1 MNARALPRSIL
12 LVESKVKQLRVAFV
26 VQRYGLEVNGG
37 SEALCRMIA
46 ERMARFHNVEVIT
59 TRAVDYVTWQDEY
72 PEGTDNV
79 NGILVRRF
87 GVDHPRD
94 QRQFEAISGV
104 VFGGPHTPEG
114 EDEWM
119 RKQGPYS
126 SRLLAYLETNRE
138 TYDVFVFFTYLYCT
152 TYFGLPLVKD
162 RAVLVSTCH
171 DEPPIYL
178 GIFDDLFRQV
188 RHLIYLTPEERAF
201 AQRRFYDCSLDGHV
215 IGIGVDPV
223 ADLPPDPEW
232 ESIRRRLGSSD
243 FILYVG
249 RIDESKGCKTL
260 IEYFTRYVQETEQP
274 SLKLIMVGKAVMP
287 IPDHPQLVATGFLSE
302 ATKLHAIQSCR
313 FMVAPSPY
321 ESLCMSILESW
332 LLKRPVLTNGDCN
345 VLRGQCLRS
354 NGGLWYSD
362 YETFKEATELLLRNT
377 KLAAALGQQGHDFVQ
392 RNCIWSRVD
401 QKYLQ
406 ILSSI
411 AGKSPRNLSQGPSL
425 VIGAHQ

>member
-1 MNARALPRSIL
+1 MS
-12 LVESKVKQLRVAFV
+12 QLRVAFV

-37 SEALCRMIA
+37 SETLCRMIA
-46 ERMARFHNVEVIT
+46 GRMARFHQVEVLT
-59 TRAVDYVTWQDEY
+59 TRAVDYVTWRDEY
-72 PEGTDNV
+72 PEGIDNV
-79 NGILVRRF
+79 NGIRVRRF

-94 QRQFEAISGV
+94 QREFDAISGV
-104 VFGGPHTPEG
+104 VFGGPHTPA
-114 EDEWM
+114 DEAGWM
-119 RKQGPYS
+119 KKQGPYS
-126 SRLLAYLETNRE
+126 SRLLAYLEANRAS
-138 TYDVFVFFTYLYCT
+138 YDVFVFFTYLYCT

-162 RAVLVSTCH
+162 RAILVSTCH

-188 RHLIYLTPEERAF
+188 RHLIYLTPEERTF
-201 AQRRFYDCSLDGHV
+201 VRRRFYDCNLEGEV

-223 ADLPPDPEW
+223 ADLSPDPEW
-232 ESIRRRLGSSD
+232 ESIRERLGDSD

-260 IEYFTRYVQETEQP
+260 IEYFTRYVKETGQP
-274 SLKLIMVGKAVMP
+274 GLKLVMVGKPVMP
-287 IPDHPQLVATGFLSE
+287 IPAHPQFIATGFVSE
-302 ATKLHAIQSCR
+302 TTKFHAIQACR

-321 ESLCMSILESW
+321 ESLCISILESW
-332 LLKRPVLTNGDCN
+332 LLKRPVLSNGDCR

-362 YETFKEATELLLRNT
+362 YETFQEAANLLLEDRE
-377 KLAAALGQQGHDFVQ
+377 LAAVLGRQGYEFVQ

-401 QKYLQ
+401 QKYLE

-411 AGKSPRNLSQGPSL
+411 AGKSAQHTSPVLPL
-425 VIGAHQ
+425 AMAAHQ